1 MDPRLVTDRLQ
12 RYTCINQGSLCA
24 LVATMKCTKCEH
36 ENTVEAK
43 FCEQCAAPLGRTCAN
58 CASKVSSA
66 AKFCPQCGHV
76 LKPDADNSRFA
87 SPRNYTPQYLA
98 DKILISRSTLEGER
112 KQVTVLFADIKGSM
126 ELFADRDP
134 EHAQKLLDPVL
145 DGMIEAVHHYEGTV
159 NRVVGDGIMAVFGAP
174 IAHEDHA
181 VRACFA
187 GLRMQDTIAR
197 YSDQVRRSH
206 GVTVTIRV
214 GLNSGEIVIRAI
226 GNDLRMDY
234 TVVGQTANLAARLE
248 QIAQPG
254 SVVTTADTLK
264 LAEGFVTMKSLGPV
278 PVKGV
283 AHPIQIYAVTGTG
296 EARNRLQVAAERGLT
311 RFVGRDIELE
321 QLRNAQQLAGE
332 GRSQLVAI
340 VGEAGVG
347 KSRLVREFVRSQ
359 LTTGWL
365 VLESNSISY
374 GRATPYLPVSQLL
387 KDYFK
392 INIHDSTQSIRQKV
406 KAKILA
412 LDPSLQEAIPALY
425 DLLDSLDETDPFRS
439 LDLAQHRQQ
448 TYRAVTRLLLSEC
461 SVQPVVVVFE
471 DLHWNDSLSLG
482 LLNEVAVDAQDAR
495 LLLLVSYRPEY
506 RDEWKNRPNYRQ
518 LHLDPLVSKSLAEFL
533 EALLGCDPSLPPL
546 MSFLAERS
554 NGNPF
559 FVEEITRQ
567 LADTAVIEGA
577 RGTYRLAKPFSSIDV
592 PPTVQAVLSARIDAL
607 PIADKHLLQ
616 EAAVIGH
623 NVPFALLHA
632 ICGLPEDELRAL
644 LSNLQA
650 AEFLYLTQLFPD
662 LRYTFK
668 HALTHDVTYS
678 GVLHETRS
686 SIHARVVA
694 AMERLYADRLGEQVE
709 RLAYHAVRG
718 ELKEKAVH
726 YLRQAGGKAAAR
738 SALMDARVS
747 FEQALSVLKTLPEN
761 RATMEQA
768 FEIRL
773 ELRPVLRQLGEGR
786 QMLEHL
792 REAEAISERL
802 EDNLRRGR
810 VCAFMTTVLS
820 TFDELEEAL
829 VTGNRALEIA
839 RRQGDLRLRI
849 LSSSYLGQTHYYR
862 GEYEHAVELAAED
875 LAALPAEWAHEY
887 FGMAVPA
894 SVFSRVWLVMSLAEL
909 GRFAEATKYAEEAIQ
924 LAEPTRHVHTLGFA
938 YFCASMSYLLKG
950 DWAKARLLIEH
961 WIGAYVGPQLSPSLF
976 PWAVASSAWAL
987 TQTGE
992 GGEAFNRVRQ
1002 AEELL
1007 ERQAAREIGQHHSW
1021 AYGALSRA
1029 CLLLGRIDDAWRL
1042 GYRSAEA
1049 SRHLPGFAAHA
1060 LQLLGDIKTHPDR
1073 FDAES
1078 GAVHYREAL
1087 AIAKLRGMNPLV
1099 AHCHLGL
1106 GKLYRRVG
1114 KPEHARENL
1123 GAATAMYREMGMDF
1137 WLEQPELMNSG
1148 GANNGFS
1155 RLPSQS

>member
-1 MDPRLVTDRLQ
+1 
-12 RYTCINQGSLCA
+12 
-24 LVATMKCTKCEH
+24 
-36 ENTVEAK
+36 
-43 FCEQCAAPLGRTCAN
+43 
-58 CASKVSSA
+58 
-66 AKFCPQCGHV
+66 
-76 LKPDADNSRFA
+76 
-87 SPRNYTPQYLA
+87 
-98 DKILISRSTLEGER
+98 
-112 KQVTVLFADIKGSM
+112 M

-374 GRATPYLPVSQLL
+374 GRATPYLPVIQLL

-461 SVQPVVVVFE
+461 SVQPVVAVFE
-471 DLHWNDSLSLG
+471 DLHWNDPLSLG

-506 RDEWKNRPNYRQ
+506 RDEWRNRPNYRQ

-546 MSFLAERS
+546 KSFLAERS

-559 FVEEITRQ
+559 FVEEIVRQ

-577 RGTYRLAKPFSSIDV
+577 RGSLSPREAVFEHRRPANGAGGTQCSDRRSANRRQAPPAGGGSHWPQRPIRTSACDLRAARGQASRLCSAICRLLNSSIRHSSF
-592 PPTVQAVLSARIDAL
+592 PTCDIRS
-607 PIADKHLLQ
+607 
-616 EAAVIGH
+616 
-623 NVPFALLHA
+623 
-632 ICGLPEDELRAL
+632 
-644 LSNLQA
+644 S
-650 AEFLYLTQLFPD
+650 T
-662 LRYTFK
+662 
-668 HALTHDVTYS
+668 ALTHDVTYS

-686 SIHARVVA
+686 SIHARVVD

-747 FEQALSVLKTLPEN
+747 FEQALGVLKTLPEN

-802 EDNLRRGR
+802 EDDLRRGR

-849 LSSSYLGQTHYYR
+849 LSSSYLEQTHYYR
-862 GEYEHAVELAAED
+862 GEYEHAVELAAEEPRGAARRMGPRVFRHGCASFGLQSR
-875 LAALPAEWAHEY
+875 LACHE
-887 FGMAVPA
+887 PC
-894 SVFSRVWLVMSLAEL
+894 RTRPIRR
-909 GRFAEATKYAEEAIQ
+909 GRQIRGGGD
-924 LAEPTRHVHTLGFA
+924 PTR
-938 YFCASMSYLLKG
+938 
-950 DWAKARLLIEH
+950 
-961 WIGAYVGPQLSPSLF
+961 
-976 PWAVASSAWAL
+976 
-987 TQTGE
+987 
-992 GGEAFNRVRQ
+992 
-1002 AEELL
+1002 
-1007 ERQAAREIGQHHSW
+1007 
-1021 AYGALSRA
+1021 
-1029 CLLLGRIDDAWRL
+1029 
-1042 GYRSAEA
+1042 
-1049 SRHLPGFAAHA
+1049 
-1060 LQLLGDIKTHPDR
+1060 
-1073 FDAES
+1073 
-1078 GAVHYREAL
+1078 
-1087 AIAKLRGMNPLV
+1087 
-1099 AHCHLGL
+1099 
-1106 GKLYRRVG
+1106 
-1114 KPEHARENL
+1114 
-1123 GAATAMYREMGMDF
+1123 
-1137 WLEQPELMNSG
+1137 
-1148 GANNGFS
+1148 
-1155 RLPSQS
+1155 